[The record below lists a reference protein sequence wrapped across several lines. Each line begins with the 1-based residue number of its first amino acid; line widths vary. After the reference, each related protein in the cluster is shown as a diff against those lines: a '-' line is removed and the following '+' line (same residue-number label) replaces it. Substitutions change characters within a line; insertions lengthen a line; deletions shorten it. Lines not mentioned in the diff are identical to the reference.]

1 MAGFSQTVNTLTDE
15 SSHVSVHIREMHEQ
29 PSRESN
35 ISINAG
41 LCTQNVCRVCGDG
54 QTELWVVYPQSGSVA
69 NGLSED
75 FNVLLGV
82 FFFFF

>member
-15 SSHVSVHIREMHEQ
+15 SSHVSVHIREVHEQ
-29 PSRESN
+29 SSRESN

-41 LCTQNVCRVCGDG
+41 FCTQNVCRVCGDG
-54 QTELWVVYPQSGSVA
+54 QTEHWVVHPQRGSVG
-69 NGLSED
+69 NGLCEE

-82 FFFFF
+82 FF